1 MENTKNVQRWD
12 VYDIA
17 DELADVPGMLGDAID
32 DDRLIPGIVDT
43 IHKLTQRL
51 WAASRIGGVVV
62 PVTVIVMPVWF
73 KDTVTLEGVGD
84 VVVSTKYFGGHMDY
98 WETAIL
104 WPESWLGSVHTDQA
118 DGFEVAA
125 CNRGYETGREAA
137 VLAHR
142 AYMNPCMLAGLA
154 HTIASR
160 PEEVYA

>member
-17 DELADVPGMLGDAID
+17 DELADVPGMLADAID

-43 IHKLTQRL
+43 IHKLTERL
-51 WAASRIGGVVV
+51 WDASRVGGVVV
-62 PVTVIVMPVWF
+62 PVSIIVLPVWF

-84 VVVSTKYFGGHMDY
+84 VVVSTKYFGGSMDY

-104 WPESWLGSVHTDQA
+104 WPEGWAGSVHYQE

-125 CNRGYETGREAA
+125 CNRGYEAGREAA

-142 AYMNPCMLAGLA
+142 TYMDPHVLSGLA
-154 HTIASR
+154 RTIASR